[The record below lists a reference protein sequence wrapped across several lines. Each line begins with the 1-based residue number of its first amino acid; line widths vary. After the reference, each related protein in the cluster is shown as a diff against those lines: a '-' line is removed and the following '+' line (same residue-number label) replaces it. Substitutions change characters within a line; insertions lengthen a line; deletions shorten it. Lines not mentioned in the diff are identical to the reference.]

1 VGRRL
6 VKYDDYYGI
15 DTRDGDV
22 QSHGWSGS
30 GVHVIDDEM
39 VNVVLGT
46 NTKYGEVS
54 RHYVT
59 VDLKA
64 YGIKVTAGEG
74 ARVEVD
80 ALRKP
85 ASPECKVNR
94 DRERY
99 GHIDWHG
106 LCMRWLAKWVSAD
119 PSRLLVLIGAA
130 RDVGMKVGVDEK
142 RQEWADW
149 FRDGMQKAGISN
161 DWSDR

>member
-1 VGRRL
+1 MKL
-6 VKYDDYYGI
+6 DSYYGI

-22 QSHGWSGS
+22 QSHGWNGS
-30 GVHVIDDEM
+30 GVHVIDDEA

-46 NTKYGEVS
+46 NAKYGEVS

-74 ARVEVD
+74 ARAEID

-99 GHIDWHG
+99 GHIDWCSLAMG
-106 LCMRWLAKWVSAD
+106 WLSRWASAN

-130 RDVGMKVGVDEK
+130 RDAGMEVGVESK
-142 RQEWADW
+142 RAEWADW
-149 FRDGMQKAGISN
+149 FRDGMQKAGIDS
-161 DWSDR
+161 WSDR